1 MTNVAAEAS
10 YAEAVKR
17 LDAQLMAELK
27 ASSDPRALGRGEEFD
42 RYTWYQGQRAA
53 KK

>member
-1 MTNVAAEAS
+1 MSNVAAEAGYS
-10 YAEAVKR
+10 DAVKH

-27 ASSDPRALGRGEEFD
+27 ASGDPRARGGGEEFD
-42 RYTWYQGQRAA
+42 RYTWYQGQRRG